1 MEKVKGLVIAPYE
14 GLKQT
19 FLAVAPDYAD
29 QIDLDIYVGNL
40 QDGLEIVKTVQD
52 RYDIIISRGG
62 TATLISSN
70 TDKIVIDVR
79 ISGYDFMRIFK
90 MVENVKAKKAMVG
103 YENVISGANSV
114 NVFMQ
119 ADVDL
124 FTITSSRQLPQL
136 LKDLMRNHYD
146 LIIGDTVACKRAE
159 ELNINNLMLI
169 SGEESVRQSVE
180 DAIKVARKIKN
191 NNDRLYFLQMV
202 QERSAWSTV
211 VLNSLN
217 EIVASYIKEEDPV
230 VPLDVIK
237 DNNRQ
242 KDQDIFIDTKE
253 GVINIVYS
261 VLNRDYIAAQFRK
274 VWAQNVRS
282 RGVEAHS
289 FTTDGNELSLIKSL
303 HSKEIIDAVEKI
315 GKSSRAAL
323 FIGDTGAGKLE
334 LAEAVHRISANK
346 RNPFFEIDCSVISEE
361 DLDNL
366 FSFMHL
372 RKGTLCFVSLECLDD
387 KMQKKLYSKLPLIN
401 RSNMR
406 IIGVAN
412 TAINNYLADKTFD
425 ARLYRAFAEYT
436 VHVPNLS
443 ESKKDIKP
451 LIAQTILKAN
461 QAQGRQVTGIDT
473 DAMNELERFKWV
485 YNYDQLN
492 QAINQL
498 VMMARDTNIHLNEV
512 REVLASFTEERNI
525 SIELSGTM
533 DDMEKQIIEKV
544 IRLEDGNVTKAAER
558 LNIGRSTIWRKVK

>member
-29 QIDLDIYVGNL
+29 HIDLDIYVGNL